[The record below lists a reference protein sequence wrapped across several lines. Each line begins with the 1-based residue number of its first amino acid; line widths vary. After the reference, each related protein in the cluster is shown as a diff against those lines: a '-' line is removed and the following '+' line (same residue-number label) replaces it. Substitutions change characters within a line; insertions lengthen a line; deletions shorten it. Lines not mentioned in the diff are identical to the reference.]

1 MAAHDGEHAVRLV
14 ARGHRRQADA
24 DGGADGGGVRAELGV
39 AQEVVVPAV
48 ALQVPDAV
56 DLDDEPPPSVV
67 LRGSA
72 VRGA

>member
-1 MAAHDGEHAVRLV
+1 LAAHDGEHAVRLV
-14 ARGHRRQADA
+14 ARGHRPQADA
-24 DGGADGGGVRAELGV
+24 DGGGVGAELGV

-48 ALQVPDAV
+48 SLQLPDAV